1 MKEWAESEAVAGSRD
16 RSGRAITKILT
27 KKYRVVPGDTLCSRN
42 WKAAGPGRGAAGA
55 GTGCGCAWK
64 GRGRL
69 GVTGEEQS
77 HHGR

>member
-27 KKYRVVPGDTLCSRN
+27 KKYRVVPGDTLCSRH
-42 WKAAGPGRGAAGA
+42 GRRRALEGAAGA
-55 GTGCGCAWK
+55 GPGCGCAWK